1 MIRNIRNKKY
11 FKLVIAIT
19 SIIIILFIFAM
30 IILKYNVEGETNMP
44 FQLSKIS
51 VVSSLGGIDKQ
62 SPDTKWA
69 FDLYQSNDIYL
80 YINKNEGYGKTEVIK
95 SVEIS
100 NIQTEGK
107 QKDNIKIYKPDKQ
120 EEKLI
125 FKNKEENS
133 IQNLEYQGDV
143 ESNLKQLKIS
153 NQGGIVA
160 LRCSIDNLTTYA
172 SNEEE
177 INHQELLKKAE
188 VNQEDLKTKLTF
200 DLKLKLENG
209 NEYKTTITLDFPV
222 GNVVE
227 EGTVGTEIT
236 EVKDFVFKRL

>member
-11 FKLVIAIT
+11 FKLVITIA

-44 FQLSKIS
+44 FGISKIS
-51 VVSSLGGIDKQ
+51 VVSSIGGIDKQ
-62 SPDTKWA
+62 APDTKWA

-80 YINKNEGYGKTEVIK
+80 YIDKNEAYGRTEIIK
-95 SVEIS
+95 AVEIN
-100 NIQTEGK
+100 NIQVEGK
-107 QKDNIKIYKPDKQ
+107 QKDNIKIYKPDSQ

-125 FKNKEENS
+125 FKNQE
-133 IQNLEYQGDV
+133 QNAVQSLEYQGDI
-143 ESNLKQLKIS
+143 ESNIKQLKIS

-160 LRCSIDNLTTYA
+160 LRCSLDNLKDYQ

-177 INHQELLKKAE
+177 INHQELLKKAGIG
-188 VNQEDLKTKLTF
+188 QEELNTKLTF
-200 DLKLKLENG
+200 DLTLKLENG
-209 NEYKTTITLDFPV
+209 NQYKTTIHLDFPV

-227 EGTVGTEIT
+227 EGTTGTEIT
-236 EVKDFVFKRL
+236 DVKDFVFKRL